1 MRFEISETV
10 HTPDREMVLRALEI
24 CSREV
29 SSNVVRFG
37 DRITL
42 QGLGPSPRA
51 KNPRDTT
58 VFCVNAQNDLTII
71 NGEVS
76 FQASALLGD
85 QPQSDVVRSK
95 IEELFNQ
102 MKAQIDIDE
111 LNAVRAA
118 VSLPPTTTTVSS
130 AMSADASE
138 EGFVA
143 ASVEHRESETRVAHS
158 ESGSADAISAAEF
171 KSAIGSGQSA
181 KSKDTVPPEQNVGA
195 ESSVEPE
202 RNAWL
207 DDLFSQLKAQVDL
220 EEKLATDAVATA
232 SIAAPTPATTGV
244 TDYFA
249 NDISENASDVTVASD
264 KRAEITNASS
274 TELTELESFFSS
286 KETTKQERTIST
298 EQNAGMEQD
307 AELKRHV
314 EPEQNLDLKENA
326 WLKEL
331 FNKMNA
337 RIDLEDQRIGQR
349 AIAEASID
357 SSLPTTTNDMSSIVT
372 EDVSAGEAT
381 STDAPVRE
389 PEVMNSNVESNS
401 ENVAPI
407 AESEVAAGS
416 KQEAEDGRISELVQ
430 HAGVESSVELQP
442 NLELE
447 QSAKH
452 TQSIEAQLT
461 ALQEESAKIV
471 EEVKEEPSV
480 DPGQSVWL
488 QHVTELDLHARKPL
502 EEQQFLVAGAV
513 EEAPPKKRLAKR
525 MTGLVV
531 LLLVAAGIFTL
542 YRARFNPEVPTVQ
555 TTIEQPAPIAT
566 DPLPATE
573 PAHVADT
580 KPLLPPTRSQVADPT
595 IQAADIRVWLANWA
609 SAMRTRDASAQAAF
623 YADTVD
629 EYVGK
634 YDVSKDA
641 VLKDREATIHM
652 RKGLWTVKMEKVVI
666 ERQTKSEA
674 EVRLIKHFID
684 ETAPSEIV
692 ESFVP
697 TRLKLKRVA
706 EGGWRITSEQDLP
719 TSSPA
724 SPAR

>member
-10 HTPDREMVLRALEI
+10 HTPDRELVLRALEI

-58 VFCVNAQNDLTII
+58 VFCVNAQNDLTVIS
-71 NGEVS
+71 GEVN

-85 QPQSDVVRSK
+85 QPQGDVVRSK

-102 MKAQIDIDE
+102 MKAQI
-111 LNAVRAA
+111 
-118 VSLPPTTTTVSS
+118 S
-130 AMSADASE
+130 
-138 EGFVA
+138 G
-143 ASVEHRESETRVAHS
+143 EHRESEIRGEHS
-158 ESGSADAISAAEF
+158 ESGLVEAISAAEF
-171 KSAIGSGQSA
+171 ESVPGSDQSA
-181 KSKDTVPPEQNVGA
+181 RSEETVVPEQNVVV
-195 ESSVEPE
+195 EPNVEPE
-202 RNAWL
+202 RNVWL

-220 EEKLATDAVATA
+220 EEKLTTDAVATA
-232 SIAAPTPATTGV
+232 SIAASMPTITGV
-244 TDYFA
+244 TDSLA
-249 NDISENASDVTVASD
+249 NDVSEKASDVTVASD
-264 KRAEITNASS
+264 KRADITNASS
-274 TELTELESFFSS
+274 TELTELESFFSL
-286 KETTKQERTIST
+286 KETTEPERTIST

-307 AELKRHV
+307 VELKRHV
-314 EPEQNLDLKENA
+314 EPEQNFDLKENA

-337 RIDLEDQRIGQR
+337 RIDLEDQRIGQS
-349 AIAEASID
+349 AIAEAPID
-357 SSLPTTTNDMSSIVT
+357 SSLPTPTDDMSSIVT
-372 EDVSAGEAT
+372 EDVSAGEAS
-381 STDAPVRE
+381 STDAPVIE
-389 PEVMNSNVESNS
+389 PEFINSNVESNS

-416 KQEAEDGRISELVQ
+416 KQDAEDGRISDLGQ

-452 TQSIEAQLT
+452 AQSIEAQLT

-471 EEVKEEPSV
+471 EEVKEQPSV

-502 EEQQFLVAGAV
+502 EDQQFLVAGAV
-513 EEAPPKKRLAKR
+513 EEAPPKKRLAKW
-525 MTGLVV
+525 MVGLIV

-542 YRARFNPEVPTVQ
+542 YRTRFNPEVPAVQ
-555 TTIEQPAPIAT
+555 TTIEQPAPSST
-566 DPLPATE
+566 DSLPATE

-580 KPLLPPTRSQVADPT
+580 KPLLPPTQSQVADPAV
-595 IQAADIRVWLANWA
+595 QVADIRVWLANWA

-674 EVRLIKHFID
+674 EVRLVKHFID

-706 EGGWRITSEQDLP
+706 EGGWRITSEQDLQ